1 MRLLLLSLLV
11 LVACASAE
19 SGLEP
24 HVQLVGPFPVTPV
37 VDGDTIELEIPD
49 AALGIMRAERVRL
62 IGIDTPE
69 TVHPDRE
76 PEPFGPEASAFA
88 KDLLEDREVMLELD
102 VEPRD
107 RFGRLLA
114 YVYLED
120 ADGAWSWGGRHFTQ
134 ANLAIMQ
141 SGLAQTLTIPPNVRY
156 VDLYLEALREA
167 REAGRGMWAE
177 MSALEVGCT
186 PVPGGCPESCPVA
199 VSSSGIFHVPGGQFY
214 ARLERPAA
222 CYATPE
228 DAMADGYRQS

>member
-1 MRLLLLSLLV
+1 
-11 LVACASAE
+11 
-19 SGLEP
+19 
-24 HVQLVGPFPVTPV
+24 
-37 VDGDTIELEIPD
+37 
-49 AALGIMRAERVRL
+49 
-62 IGIDTPE
+62 
-69 TVHPDRE
+69 
-76 PEPFGPEASAFA
+76 
-88 KDLLEDREVMLELD
+88 
-102 VEPRD
+102 
-107 RFGRLLA
+107 
-114 YVYLED
+114 VYLED